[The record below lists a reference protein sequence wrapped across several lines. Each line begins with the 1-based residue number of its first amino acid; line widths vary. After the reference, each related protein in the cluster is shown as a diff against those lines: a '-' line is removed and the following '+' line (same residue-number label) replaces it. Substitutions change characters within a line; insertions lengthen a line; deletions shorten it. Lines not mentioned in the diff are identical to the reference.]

1 MLSCEPGTGTGES
14 QIGCTEK
21 ALCRIGWHG
30 QDQGQ
35 NQSMWEVLMILNS
48 KIKSYGMLIA
58 LKVSIADS
66 SDA

>member
-1 MLSCEPGTGTGES
+1 
-14 QIGCTEK
+14 
-21 ALCRIGWHG
+21 
-30 QDQGQ
+30 
-35 NQSMWEVLMILNS
+35 MILNS